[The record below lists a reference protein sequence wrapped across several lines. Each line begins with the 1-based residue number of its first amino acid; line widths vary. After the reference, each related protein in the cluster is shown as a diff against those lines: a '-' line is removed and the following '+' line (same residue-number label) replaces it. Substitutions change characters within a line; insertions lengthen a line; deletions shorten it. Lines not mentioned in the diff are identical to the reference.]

1 MHNQH
6 QQHKGERTKQKKY
19 QIKKALTPPA
29 VNGIFILQLLTI
41 SASSKGCLGYVERDQ
56 NS

>member
-29 VNGIFILQLLTI
+29 VNAIFILQLLTI

>member
-6 QQHKGERTKQKKY
+6 QQHKGERTKQKKN

-29 VNGIFILQLLTI
+29 VNAIFILQLLTI